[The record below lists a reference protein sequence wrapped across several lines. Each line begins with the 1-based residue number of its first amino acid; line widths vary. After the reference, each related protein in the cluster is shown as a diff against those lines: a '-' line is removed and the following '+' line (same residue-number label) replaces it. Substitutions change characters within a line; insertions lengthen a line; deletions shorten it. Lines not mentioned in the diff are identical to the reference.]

1 MRKVAVVLCL
11 LLVAALLTY
20 YGTRQLSI
28 STPPP
33 LSQTSVVRGPGVSAR
48 REPAPTPPPLNQVD
62 SGRVEGAQ
70 GASDHARRQPTQTEN
85 CVAIGGLPDSACTP
99 GDIDRSETRDIVCSH
114 DFHTGTV
121 RDKTT
126 TRTQKNQVYTMY
138 AIAHPPNNTGL
149 GQVCEI
155 DHLVALE
162 LGGADTMANLWPEC
176 SAGYDGWQGP
186 GFRDK
191 DSFENYLWYH
201 VCVDQDVSLE
211 EAQTEIATNWLKYW
225 EAAGKPE
232 CRNRANCK

>member
-1 MRKVAVVLCL
+1 
-11 LLVAALLTY
+11 
-20 YGTRQLSI
+20 
-28 STPPP
+28 
-33 LSQTSVVRGPGVSAR
+33 
-48 REPAPTPPPLNQVD
+48 
-62 SGRVEGAQ
+62 
-70 GASDHARRQPTQTEN
+70 
-85 CVAIGGLPDSACTP
+85 
-99 GDIDRSETRDIVCSH
+99 
-114 DFHTGTV
+114 
-121 RDKTT
+121 
-126 TRTQKNQVYTMY
+126 MY